1 MTTKLDN
8 GRLNGWGKVVFMSL
22 VTLFVASVGL
32 GGPAIYH
39 YGQLTSTMSSTQD
52 RVTVLEG
59 ERPVLVQI
67 QKDIARLTAN
77 SEATRDDMR
86 EMKGQMM
93 GRPASWD
100 HRRAEIERAGGDDE
114 TALKGPRN

>member
-1 MTTKLDN
+1 MGDDERKTVGWKGVGVVAFVSAAFAIGVSMTSAAVDY
-8 GRLNGWGKVVFMSL
+8 GRLAERVDG
-22 VTLFVASVGL
+22 T
-32 GGPAIYH
+32 
-39 YGQLTSTMSSTQD
+39 TR

-114 TALKGPRN
+114 TALKGGE